1 MSSKTKMLNTS
12 FKLWSIPILTLVNKK
27 DRKKIV
33 GRKSEK
39 GPDKFY
45 SIKMRIPK

>member
-1 MSSKTKMLNTS
+1 MLSKTKMLNTS

-33 GRKSEK
+33 GRKNEK
-39 GPDKFY
+39 GPDRFY
-45 SIKMRIPK
+45 NRKVRIPK